1 MADQQRIMADLE
13 DHLWRSTI
21 EPLLNDDLVAEHA
34 QNPFGRHS
42 PELSKV
48 LHCLQRNGG
57 VQRDQYVLIEV
68 QPARAWRIARL
79 SGERQ
84 VPPRLDGAT
93 IYRSRDEAEHAVF
106 LRRLE
111 DRQRLGERSHSSRV
125 GG

>member
-1 MADQQRIMADLE
+1 MADHQRIMSELE

-21 EPLLNDDLVAEHA
+21 RPLLTDELVAEHA
-34 QNPFGRHS
+34 RNPFGRHS

-68 QPARAWRIARL
+68 EPSQAWRIARL
-79 SGERQ
+79 SGVRQ

-93 IYRSRDEAEHAVF
+93 TYHSRAEAEHAVF

-111 DRQRLGERSHSSRV
+111 DRQGLFL
-125 GG
+125 